1 MSKDRGFVQ
10 KALVSQSI
18 KYDEIIPA
26 IPIPNTTEMTP
37 EEKALQQIKDKKS
50 FDNLDKTKK
59 NELFEPFANGKG
71 MMVFDLDGTFLD
83 DDKGIPSN
91 NIDMVIKLK
100 EKYGIIPVIAT
111 ARPLKVVQFIE
122 SKSGKS
128 FDGYIISLNG
138 SVIYEFK
145 NKKIVQNIAFTNKQ
159 AQKIMHLARKNGLES
174 EFMTLSQEWADIDF
188 YKRREKDPMYY
199 KMSKTRIKNGK
210 KFWHKFREFSE
221 EELDKRNIDKEEFK
235 KELKFNFLIPNEM
248 RYYSRKKKLNII
260 SISGTEVQLKSFK
273 EKLEKLK
280 LKIQISELCNREDAS
295 GEIKDLKYI
304 DIMVQGVTKWEAIK
318 HLQEILGISSEQ
330 TITFGDG
337 GNDQEMT
344 ENAGIG
350 VAMQNSTNKRL
361 IESAD
366 IVTEAPNQFEYDG
379 TIYGGVGILLYK
391 IMKELDRIIERKNI
405 EAAR

>member
-1 MSKDRGFVQ
+1 MLKP
-10 KALVSQSI
+10 
-18 KYDEIIPA
+18 YIIGIA
-26 IPIPNTTEMTP
+26 GGTGSGKTTL
-37 EEKALQQIKDKKS
+37 ANRIKD
-50 FDNLDKTKK
+50 
-59 NELFEPFANGKG
+59 E
-71 MMVFDLDGTFLD
+71 
-83 DDKGIPSN
+83 
-91 NIDMVIKLK
+91 
-100 EKYGIIPVIAT
+100 
-111 ARPLKVVQFIE
+111 
-122 SKSGKS
+122 
-128 FDGYIISLNG
+128 
-138 SVIYEFK
+138 
-145 NKKIVQNIAFTNKQ
+145 
-159 AQKIMHLARKNGLES
+159 
-174 EFMTLSQEWADIDF
+174 
-188 YKRREKDPMYY
+188 
-199 KMSKTRIKNGK
+199 
-210 KFWHKFREFSE
+210 
-221 EELDKRNIDKEEFK
+221 
-235 KELKFNFLIPNEM
+235 
-248 RYYSRKKKLNII
+248 
-260 SISGTEVQLKSFK
+260 FK